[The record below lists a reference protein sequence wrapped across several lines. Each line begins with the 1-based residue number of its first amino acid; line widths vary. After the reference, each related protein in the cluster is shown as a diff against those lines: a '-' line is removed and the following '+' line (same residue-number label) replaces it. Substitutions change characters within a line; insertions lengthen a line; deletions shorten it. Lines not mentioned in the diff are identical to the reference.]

1 MDTIIFS
8 KLLSESLLSLY
19 PIFIKKLKLNINL
32 QLSIRLIIYLIISL
46 FFCNINFI
54 LNHIFKYNTL
64 ILGFLNLIHIY
75 CSYKGFEL
83 LESGLSYTLF
93 YTYPIF
99 ILLFSGIKL
108 HISIFISL
116 LGVFILTKNEFNKG
130 ISTKG
135 LIMILIAAITEALIY
150 FYVRKINTRNN
161 WNHLFLTYFY
171 GTLIILVY
179 FIFNNKNKII
189 SSDKKI
195 IKNKKILL
203 SLVINSIIGSLG
215 YYLRFYATS
224 RLNPFIYAILSYFGI
239 IMSFIYGILFNNEKI
254 TLNKIIGSLL
264 IFIGSKKELIDFI
277 KNIF

>member
-1 MDTIIFS
+1 MNNIIFS

-32 QLSIRLIIYLIISL
+32 QTIIRLIIYLIISL

-54 LNHIFKYNTL
+54 LKHILKYNTF
-64 ILGFLNLIHIY
+64 ILGLINLIHIY
-75 CSYKGFEL
+75 SSYKGFEL

-99 ILLFSGIKL
+99 ILLFSGTPL

-116 LGVFILTKNEFNKG
+116 LGVFILTKNEFKNG
-130 ISTKG
+130 ISVKG
-135 LIMILIAAITEALIY
+135 LIMILIASITEALIY
-150 FYVRKINTRNN
+150 FYIRKINTKNN

-171 GTLIILVY
+171 GTLIILIY
-179 FIFNNKNKII
+179 YIFKKFNNKNKMI
-189 SSDKKI
+189 SNNI
-195 IKNKKILL
+195 ENKKILL

-224 RLNPFIYAILSYFGI
+224 RLNTFVYAILSYFGI
-239 IMSFIYGILFNNEKI
+239 LMSFIYGILFNNEKL
-254 TLNKIIGSLL
+254 TLNKFIGSLL
-264 IFIGSKKELIDFI
+264 IFIGSKKELLNFI
-277 KNIF
+277 KNMF